1 MRSCCTLN
9 SGVDVGDVRI
19 NSIPSAWNVPNI
31 KDKFL
36 GQWSQRVPLF
46 QPNKLP
52 EVRGTLTHPIRNMAR
67 GAICDSG
74 CVASDILFTNKLSRA
89 GGLPGLKGP
98 NQHNIKSI
106 RI

>member
-9 SGVDVGDVRI
+9 SGVDLGDVRI

-67 GAICDSG
+67 RAICDSG
-74 CVASDILFTNKLSRA
+74 VHRSACVGAGNVLLAIFYSPTNSVEQADCLV
-89 GGLPGLKGP
+89 
-98 NQHNIKSI
+98 
-106 RI
+106 